1 MAAIAVGLLS
11 SLLWGLA
18 DFLGGLKSRTYPVAV
33 VLAMM
38 YLSSLVVMLA
48 FVGARGEGPP
58 AGDHVLAALGAGLVG
73 IAGLASFYRA
83 RAIGTLSIVAP
94 IAATGVALPV
104 IVGRI
109 GGDDPGPIGAAGLA
123 LAVVGVVMA
132 SREDDEGAADAGQQ
146 RLSVVLA
153 IVAGLGFGSY
163 FVLAEYASSADVGW
177 ALVLS
182 RTSAFPLIAAI
193 ALVALRRRD
202 ATRPGPAALTALA
215 AIGLLDL
222 GANYCFNYASTIG
235 ELSSVAVTSSLY
247 PVTTVMLAAVWL
259 GERVQGV
266 QRFGV
271 VIALTGVVMIAAGG

>member
-1 MAAIAVGLLS
+1 M
-11 SLLWGLA
+11 
-18 DFLGGLKSRTYPVAV
+18 
-33 VLAMM
+33 
-38 YLSSLVVMLA
+38 
-48 FVGARGEGPP
+48 
-58 AGDHVLAALGAGLVG
+58 
-73 IAGLASFYRA
+73 
-83 RAIGTLSIVAP
+83 SIVAP

-104 IVGRI
+104 IVGLI